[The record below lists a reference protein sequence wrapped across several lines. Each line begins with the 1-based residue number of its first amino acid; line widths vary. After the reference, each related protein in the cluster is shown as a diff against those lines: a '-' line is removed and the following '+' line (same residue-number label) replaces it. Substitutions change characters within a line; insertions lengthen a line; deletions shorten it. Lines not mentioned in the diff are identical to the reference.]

1 MVQNVSRVVV
11 RLQTAPLAVV
21 DWLAFDANG
30 AQCAHGAA
38 NSLAQPWPETAQL
51 ELAIPAAWLTA
62 HRIAL
67 PKVGEKQRQQLIA
80 QALEDRVLGPL
91 SDYQW
96 QASPTQQGI
105 SQVWV
110 LPMAKLAQLQAW
122 ASQHN
127 LSFQRWIPEF
137 ALLPATGDCVAPAA
151 QGLMA
156 RCAEELIWLADETEL
171 LAVPALQGLGVLSS
185 TQLLAPPASTMSF
198 YRGKKT
204 GVSIQAL
211 WKDWRWCVYLAGVC
225 IVLVLLSMILQW
237 RSLVS
242 RETALRQEIRQTF
255 ASLYPGVPIV
265 DPILQWQSLQK
276 QGVQSNGG
284 DALDLLYRAAGQLA
298 GELSAESISV
308 KAGQVSVILPAAQ
321 GNQLLSRLNAQGAKV
336 RSNTLPDGR
345 MNLELQP

>member
-11 RLQTAPLAVV
+11 RLQTAPLAVL

-30 AQCAHGAA
+30 AQCAHGVA
-38 NSLAQPWPETAQL
+38 NSLAQPWPNTPQL

-96 QASPTQQGI
+96 LASPPQQGI

-110 LPMAKLAQLQAW
+110 LPLAKLAQLQTW
-122 ASQHN
+122 ASQHQ

-137 ALLPATGDCVAPAA
+137 ALLPAGDCVAPAA
-151 QGLMA
+151 QGLIA
-156 RCAEELIWLADETEL
+156 RCADELIWLADETEL
-171 LAVPALQGLGVLSS
+171 LALPALQGLGVLSN
-185 TQLLAPPASTMSF
+185 TQLLAPDATTMSF
-198 YRGKKT
+198 YRGKKA
-204 GVSIQAL
+204 GVSIQTL

-225 IVLVLLSMILQW
+225 IALALLGMVLQW
-237 RSLVS
+237 RTLAQ

-276 QGVQSNGG
+276 QGAQTNSG
-284 DALDLLYRAAGQLA
+284 DALELLYRAAGQLA
-298 GELSAESISV
+298 GELSAESITV
-308 KAGQVSVILPAAQ
+308 KAGKVSLILPAAQ
-321 GNQLLSRLNAQGAKV
+321 GNKLLSQLNAQGAKV
-336 RSNTLPDGR
+336 QSNTLPDGR